1 MRRYTRTRA
10 MTEAHARLEA
20 ATAAVTESKRLRS
33 KVNRVLEVLLKGKY
47 LSQIVEALH
56 KLGESGGVVASS
68 GLIHVLRNDTMSRN
82 TVEPLYEGHLELG
95 TPL

>member
-1 MRRYTRTRA
+1 

-56 KLGESGGVVASS
+56 KLGESGGVGGGLQWSS
-68 GLIHVLRNDTMSRN
+68 LCLRNDNVQEYS
-82 TVEPLYEGHLELG
+82 G
-95 TPL
+95 TSL

>member
-1 MRRYTRTRA
+1 

-56 KLGESGGVVASS
+56 KLGESGGVEACS
-68 GLIHVLRNDTMSRN
+68 GLIHVLKSDTMSRN
-82 TVEPLYEGHLELG
+82 TVVLLYEGYFELR
-95 TPL
+95 TPLQ